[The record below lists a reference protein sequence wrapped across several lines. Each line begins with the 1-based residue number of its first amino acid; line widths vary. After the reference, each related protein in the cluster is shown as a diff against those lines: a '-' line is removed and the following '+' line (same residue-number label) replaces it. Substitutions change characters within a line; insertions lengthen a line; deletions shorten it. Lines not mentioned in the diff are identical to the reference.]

1 MLNPHNLDHDGAEVA
16 SPNPQKSEEKHLV
29 PSSIPKRD
37 THHAFRPRILYCPLF
52 AWSAVTAGKFIA
64 VFLPQLS
71 PQFTDSKVG
80 MTLSGQYAI
89 TSFLAGWG
97 GSLADES
104 ERKYESWGCGR
115 LKVTSLGVLLG
126 TLSFLGHDLPQHV
139 NFDHLREMLNF
150 TPDIEFCW
158 HIVMR
163 CITAVSLA
171 IVAPSLDGLTLAH
184 LNCIEGSS
192 QSEFGIER
200 MYGAVFWG
208 AGSLVAGIGIDRYGF
223 GFLYILVI
231 VTALASYAS
240 IAVYLVS
247 IQRDSTNKF
256 SKKTFLKPES
266 NKPSAI
272 SYQSINSPES
282 GGSDAIRQKI
292 EVKSSISAFDLFL
305 LICKEGYGKA
315 IIFFVFA
322 LAAGI
327 SVVDNLAFIYF
338 DFLGSSNTMNG
349 CTVVFTVLFELPL
362 FYLAPYL
369 LKQHGPGKL
378 LLFAGVAY
386 VVRVLGYTIVPEGHM
401 GIILMLETLHGISY
415 ANLKTGSVEFV
426 SLIAPKGSEATGQGI
441 LIFVNYLG
449 VVVGL
454 AVGGWLQEIS
464 GPRVMY
470 ACMGL
475 IAFLGIAVLVMAEI
489 CSAKGNASKTL
500 SSENVRRIV
509 EHEVLC
515 GNEVERDHIINEESH

>member
-1 MLNPHNLDHDGAEVA
+1 MSKPNHDLYDNGTEGASQLSQKAGENGLAAASTSKHNAY
-16 SPNPQKSEEKHLV
+16 Q
-29 PSSIPKRD
+29 
-37 THHAFRPRILYCPLF
+37 AFRPRLLYCPLF

-64 VFLPQLS
+64 VFLQQLS
-71 PQFTDSKVG
+71 PQFSDNNVG

-97 GSLADES
+97 GSLADAT
-104 ERKYESWGCGR
+104 ERKCENWGCGR

-126 TLSFLGHDLPQHV
+126 TLSFLGHDLPQYI
-139 NFDHLREMLNF
+139 NFRHLQEMINF
-150 TPDIEFCW
+150 PGDIQMCW
-158 HIVMR
+158 HIMMR

-171 IVAPSLDGLTLAH
+171 IVAPSLDGLALAH

-208 AGSLVAGIGIDRYGF
+208 AGSLAAGIGIDHYGF
-223 GFLYILVI
+223 GFLYVLVV

-240 IAVYLVS
+240 MVVYLVS
-247 IQRDSTNKF
+247 IQQDSTNKF
-256 SKKTFLKPES
+256 SKKNFLKPES
-266 NKPSAI
+266 NDPATI
-272 SYQSINSPES
+272 SCQSINSPES
-282 GGSDAIRQKI
+282 GGSDDTRQKL
-292 EVKSSISAFDLFL
+292 EAKSDVPAFDLFL
-305 LICKEGYGKA
+305 LICNEGYGKA
-315 IIFFVFA
+315 IIFFVFT
-322 LAAGI
+322 LATGI

-362 FYLAPYL
+362 FYLAPFL
-369 LKQHGPGKL
+369 LKHHGPGRL
-378 LLFAGVAY
+378 LLYAGGAY

-426 SLIAPKGSEATGQGI
+426 SLIVPKGSEATGQGI

-454 AVGGWLQEIS
+454 AFGGWLQEIS

-475 IAFLGIAVLVMAEI
+475 IAFFGIAVLLLAET
-489 CSAKGNASKTL
+489 CCAKGN
-500 SSENVRRIV
+500 SSEKIRSENNIRQIGEY
-509 EHEVLC
+509 EHLC
-515 GNEVERDHIINEESH
+515 GNKVDRYG